1 MNTLLDNGCM
11 KSFLRQDLI
20 NKNRQELP
28 VFYRLNG
35 AIYLFDCAYLKAEK
49 DFYGNETYAYL
60 MPAERSVD
68 IEDEFDLKFAEF
80 LISRRNK
87 LRKTRKKKE
96 I

>member
-1 MNTLLDNGCM
+1 
-11 KSFLRQDLI
+11 
-20 NKNRQELP
+20 
-28 VFYRLNG
+28 
-35 AIYLFDCAYLKAEK
+35 LKAEK